1 MASFFPFHLD
11 HVQLAVPTMQVRG
24 VDTTSFSGEQSSE
37 CASHL
42 EKDKENYESFLP
54 VTSRALKWEREET
67 CSELL

>member
-1 MASFFPFHLD
+1 
-11 HVQLAVPTMQVRG
+11 MQVRG